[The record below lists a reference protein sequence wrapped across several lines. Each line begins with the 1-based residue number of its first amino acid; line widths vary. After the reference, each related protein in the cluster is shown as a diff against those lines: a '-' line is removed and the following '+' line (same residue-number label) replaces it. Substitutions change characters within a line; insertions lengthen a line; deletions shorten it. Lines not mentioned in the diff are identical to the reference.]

1 MDQGKSD
8 TLFHYTTSLAVQNYK
23 AKLGTTLSHRLLW
36 QKAPRQGA
44 GQILETE
51 PGVSRRLASRGFLA
65 HCI

>member
-8 TLFHYTTSLAVQNYK
+8 TLFHYTSLAVQNYK
-23 AKLGTTLSHRLLW
+23 ATTLSHRLLW